1 MAKKVLRRALF
12 VISNGNCVVARSMM
26 RARERDVIVAARAHH
41 HERPHA
47 SRRVTRRTGVPRLPD
62 RGYDDRGGDV
72 AVSRRSARRARER
85 EHGVRRRVHRVAVV
99 DSSRLDSIGRSIA
112 PPTLVPIRPR
122 SRGERHSL
130 RNFSSRRP
138 TPSVSPHPTAPRVP
152 PLSLSIAPPTLPL
165 RVAPDARAHTKRRL
179 TRRSRSLVRRLPRVR
194 ARLRRRLQAGA
205 SRVRSS
211 PPSRLARNPPRE
223 ARV

>member
-1 MAKKVLRRALF
+1 
-12 VISNGNCVVARSMM
+12 VAFLSAHPSPLSILPTH
-26 RARERDVIVAARAHH
+26 RAR
-41 HERPHA
+41 
-47 SRRVTRRTGVPRLPD
+47 RLSTPPF
-62 RGYDDRGGDV
+62 
-72 AVSRRSARRARER
+72 
-85 EHGVRRRVHRVAVV
+85 H
-99 DSSRLDSIGRSIA
+99 SI
-112 PPTLVPIRPR
+112 R
-122 SRGERHSL
+122 SR
-130 RNFSSRRP
+130 
-138 TPSVSPHPTAPRVP
+138 
-152 PLSLSIAPPTLPL
+152 LPL